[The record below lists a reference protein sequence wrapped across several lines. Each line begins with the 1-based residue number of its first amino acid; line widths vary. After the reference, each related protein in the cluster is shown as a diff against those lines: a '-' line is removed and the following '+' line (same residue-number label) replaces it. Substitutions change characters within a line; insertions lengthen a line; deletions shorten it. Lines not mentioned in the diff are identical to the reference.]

1 MRRGCSGADRESG
14 MNDHSGYQWRIE
26 ERHGEWAWTI
36 RSRDDGTPLVA
47 GAAQSRAHAAACV
60 VRALVRGV
68 TMEQRPP
75 QSLAA

>member
-1 MRRGCSGADRESG
+1 

-26 ERHGEWAWTI
+26 ERRGEWAWTI
-36 RSRDDGTPLVA
+36 CSRGDDTPLVT

-60 VRALVRGV
+60 VRALIRGV
-68 TMEQRPP
+68 TIEQQPS